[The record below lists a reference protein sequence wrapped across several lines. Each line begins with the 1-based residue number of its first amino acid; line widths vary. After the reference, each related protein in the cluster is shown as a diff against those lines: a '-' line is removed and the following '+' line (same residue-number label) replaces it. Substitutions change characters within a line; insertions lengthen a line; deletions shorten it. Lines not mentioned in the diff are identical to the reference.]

1 MEVDV
6 LGVGFLR
13 QHLHVKYFSVGAH
26 IVEHVCVLVPTE
38 PFVLP
43 VESDGLRVTEHHPQV
58 VLVVKVVAGVEV
70 VRLRHVVKLARL
82 FLFDNSAI
90 KCKQGN
96 FIKGNLRLEGYAG
109 GPEHHLH
116 LVLDHSTRGRTLVAH
131 VGHGNLALT
140 RAMVEQVGYVRDAM
154 ILLMLC

>member
-1 MEVDV
+1 MKVDV

-43 VESDGLRVTEHHPQV
+43 VESYGLRVTEHHPQV

-70 VRLRHVVKLARL
+70 VRQRHVVKLARL
-82 FLFDNSAI
+82 FLFDDSAI
-90 KCKQGN
+90 KCKKDIFN
-96 FIKGNLRLEGYAG
+96 KGNLRLEGYVS

-116 LVLDHSTRGRTLVAH
+116 LVLDHSTRGRILVAH
-131 VGHGNLALT
+131 VGHGYLT
-140 RAMVEQVGYVRDAM
+140 WTIVLVEQVGYVRNAM
-154 ILLMLC
+154 ILLRFL